1 MDQSEDYVRHI
12 MTRIKGQIFVK
23 LASWVQDLCNVT
35 KMVKMKSM
43 ERIVWKMTNI
53 IVTAADSISVVIF
66 LFY

>member
-1 MDQSEDYVRHI
+1 